1 MVLESLINPYQAKK
15 SPWNLFL
22 LGIIYSTI
30 AVFLSIIIFP
40 EDPSLTIVFLT
51 VMGALPLFVNTIQ
64 AEQKESYKRIPLIKE
79 HFDIFLVFLFLFLGI
94 LAGYVF
100 WDSVFPNQLFL
111 VQEKTI
117 KSINNEF
124 SSQIIFTGNSIKSKA
139 FSIILLNNIKVLFF
153 CFLFSFLYGS
163 GALYI
168 LTWNAS
174 VIATAISELIRSEMV
189 ALAPSL
195 INYFKAINV
204 GLGSYLIHGI
214 PEILSYFIGGVAGGI
229 ISAAVIRHDFKSKEF
244 KNTLIDSIDLMVV
257 SLLVLLVAG
266 IIEIMI

>member
-15 SPWNLFL
+15 SPTSLFL
-22 LGIIYSTI
+22 LGLLYSTF
-30 AVFLSIIIFP
+30 AVLLSLTIFP

-51 VMGALPLFVNTIQ
+51 VMGALPLFVNTIKS
-64 AEQKESYKRIPLIKE
+64 EQRKDYRRVPLIKE
-79 HFDIFLVFLFLFLGI
+79 HTDIFLVFLFLFLGI
-94 LAGYVF
+94 LFGYIF
-100 WDSVFPNQLFL
+100 WDSILPNQLFM

-117 KSINNEF
+117 ESINNEF
-124 SSQIIFTGNSIKSKA
+124 SSQIAFTGSAINLKA
-139 FSIILLNNIKVLFF
+139 FSIILLNNIKVLAF

-174 VIATAISELIRSEMV
+174 VIATAISQLIQSEMI

-214 PEILSYFIGGVAGGI
+214 PEILSYFIAAVAGGI
-229 ISAAVIRHDFKSKEF
+229 ISAAVIRHDYKSKEF
-244 KNTLIDSIDLMVV
+244 KNTLIDSIDLIAM
-257 SLLVLLVAG
+257 SLIVLLVAG
-266 IIEIMI
+266 FIEIII

>member
-15 SPWNLFL
+15 SPTSLFL
-22 LGIIYSTI
+22 LGLLYSTF
-30 AVFLSIIIFP
+30 AVLLSLTIFP

-51 VMGALPLFVNTIQ
+51 VMGALPLFVNTIKS
-64 AEQKESYKRIPLIKE
+64 EQRKDYRRVPLIKE
-79 HFDIFLVFLFLFLGI
+79 HTDIFLVFLFLFLGI
-94 LAGYVF
+94 LFGYIF
-100 WDSVFPNQLFL
+100 WDSIL
-111 VQEKTI
+111 
-117 KSINNEF
+117 INNEF
-124 SSQIIFTGNSIKSKA
+124 SSQIAFTGSAVNLKA
-139 FSIILLNNIKVLFF
+139 FSIILLNNIKVLAF

-174 VIATAISELIRSEMV
+174 VIATAISQLIQSEMI

-214 PEILSYFIGGVAGGI
+214 PEILSYFIAAVAGGI
-229 ISAAVIRHDFKSKEF
+229 ISAAVIRHDYKSKEF
-244 KNTLIDSIDLMVV
+244 KNTLIDSIDLIAM
-257 SLLVLLVAG
+257 SLIILLVAG
-266 IIEIMI
+266 FIEIII